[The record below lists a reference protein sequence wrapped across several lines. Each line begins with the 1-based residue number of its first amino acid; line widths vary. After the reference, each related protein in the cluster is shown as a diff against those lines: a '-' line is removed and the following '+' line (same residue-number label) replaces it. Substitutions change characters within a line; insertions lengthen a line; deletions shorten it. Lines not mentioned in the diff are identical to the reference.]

1 MIIIPVP
8 PPNITINV
16 VKMPNNISIVSIVSE
31 DDTDIHALAQQWNF
45 ETSMDTLKPFNV
57 FRLNDQSVNLI
68 YLTSVLKNLHINSYY
83 NGNYSGTNLLSYL
96 ETKDTPF
103 VMPLVVNDD
112 ALLAIITMFGLIV
125 GSIIVGIAAV
135 NSKK

>member
-8 PPNITINV
+8 PPIITINV

>member
-1 MIIIPVP
+1 
-8 PPNITINV
+8 
-16 VKMPNNISIVSIVSE
+16 MPNNISIVSIVSE